1 MKLSRNKIRK
11 LYKQRNQSFKRGK
24 NNNNQPK
31 RFKKQYTFRQ
41 KISDTNSFENNHN
54 DNHTIHSLSTLLN
67 KTVKT
72 YIPKFEL
79 SRLIDK
85 YKNIRRIRKNVMRG
99 GVAEADQS
107 DEVIESTSFNKP
119 DDSKVNKLLQALL
132 TGQEYNYVVTQP
144 INGASEFK
152 LVSVQY
158 GKIET
163 PEEKPPGPAAAGS
176 NTPPVSTG
184 NGDASTN
191 TKSSKKEEFI
201 ISPGDPIT
209 VAAGDPISDVT
220 PPGTVFINDAKK
232 GKFTSKD
239 SNGNIT
245 VAFDDT
251 KLTITQPITA
261 NRVYKGPITI
271 EDLEETQDPKF
282 TKLPLDGVRLII
294 SDPLGG
300 SGNPKVEYLFNITS
314 GSEIKINSTLLSVL
328 KFINSVDGSVQ
339 TLKEEIVKQLTAV
352 LVLLEKF
359 VTDNAS
365 KPENLTK
372 LKYLIPKQITNGEL
386 GRFKSIFEKG
396 GLTLSDALE
405 KAISDAQP
413 EEKCVPPVKPDI
425 PIELVV
431 TRNAEGL
438 TTISPAANTAGSLD
452 LSDFFNQVGTKS
464 EDPAKQDV
472 EGDANAT
479 AAQPTAGQPQAAQVS
494 PSTAAQPAAPAA
506 QPAAQPPTGQETA
519 GQVNAPQPPTGQ
531 KTAAPAAPAT
541 AAGAAA
547 ATPNTEN
554 LLKDPNTVRGAPTGG
569 HRNIS
574 RKSKHKRNKQ
584 SKSTIRKNRK

>member
-119 DDSKVNKLLQALL
+119 DDSKVNELLQALL

-176 NTPPVSTG
+176 NTPPVSTE

-232 GKFTSKD
+232 GTFTSIDEK
-239 SNGNIT
+239 GNIT
-245 VAFDDT
+245 VAFDDP

-271 EDLEETQDPKF
+271 EELEETQA
-282 TKLPLDGVRLII
+282 KLPLDGVRLII

-328 KFINSVDGSVQ
+328 KFINSVEGSVQ

-352 LVLLEKF
+352 LDLLEKF
-359 VTDNAS
+359 VKDNAS

-372 LKYLIPKQITNGEL
+372 LKDLIPKQITNGEL
-386 GRFKSIFEKG
+386 GRFKSIFEKA
-396 GLTLSDALE
+396 GLELSDALE
-405 KAISDAQP
+405 KAISDAPP
-413 EEKCVPPVKPDI
+413 EEECVPPVRPDNF
-425 PIELVV
+425 IELTV
-431 TRNAEGL
+431 TTSPEGV
-438 TTISPAANTAGSLD
+438 TTISPAASTAGSLD
-452 LSDFFNQVGTKS
+452 LSDFINQVGTKS
-464 EDPAKQDV
+464 AEPAKQDV

-479 AAQPTAGQPQAAQVS
+479 AGQPTGQPAAQVS
-494 PSTAAQPAAPAA
+494 PSTAATAAQPPTGQPTAAPAA
-506 QPAAQPPTGQETA
+506 QPAAQP
-519 GQVNAPQPPTGQ
+519 
-531 KTAAPAAPAT
+531 APAT
-541 AAGAAA
+541 VIGD
-547 ATPNTEN
+547 T
-554 LLKDPNTVRGAPTGG
+554 KGG

>member
-99 GVAEADQS
+99 GVGASTTPGGTSEPDQS
-107 DEVIESTSFNKP
+107 DQVIVSTSFNP
-119 DDSKVNKLLQALL
+119 DNSMVKELLKALL
-132 TGQEYNYVVTQP
+132 IGKNYNYVVTQP
-144 INGASEFK
+144 INGASEFELK
-152 LVSVQY
+152 SVRY

-163 PEEKPPGPAAAGS
+163 PEEKPPEPPISSDSTQRPAVTKPS
-176 NTPPVSTG
+176 
-184 NGDASTN
+184 DN
-191 TKSSKKEEFI
+191 TKSESSKKEEFI
-201 ISPGDPIT
+201 ISPGDEII
-209 VAAGDPISDVT
+209 VAAGDPISEIK

-232 GKFTSKD
+232 GTFTSIDEK
-239 SNGNIT
+239 GNIT
-245 VAFDDT
+245 VKFDEP
-251 KLTITQPITA
+251 KLNITLQITA
-261 NRVYKGPITI
+261 NRIYKKGEITI
-271 EDLEETQDPKF
+271 EELEETQEPKF
-282 TKLPLDGVRLII
+282 AKLPLDGVRLII

-300 SGNPKVEYLFNITS
+300 LGNPKVEYLFNITS

-328 KFINSVDGSVQ
+328 KFINNVEGSMQ
-339 TLKEEIVKQLTAV
+339 KLKEENVKQLTAV
-352 LVLLEKF
+352 LVLLETF

-372 LKYLIPKQITNGEL
+372 LKDLIPKQITNGGL
-386 GRFKSIFEKG
+386 DRFKSIFDKA

-413 EEKCVPPVKPDI
+413 EEECVPLVKPDI
-425 PIELVV
+425 PIELTV
-431 TRNAEGL
+431 TMSPEGV
-438 TTISPAANTAGSLD
+438 TTISPAASTAGSLG
-452 LSDFFNQVGTKS
+452 LTDFVNQVGTQS
-464 EDPAKQDV
+464 GGPAKQDE
-472 EGDANAT
+472 EGNANAT
-479 AAQPTAGQPQAAQVS
+479 AAQPPTGQP
-494 PSTAAQPAAPAA
+494 TAAQPAQPPAGQVNAPQPAQPPAAPAAQPPAAPAA
-506 QPAAQPPTGQETA
+506 QPAATTNTG
-519 GQVNAPQPPTGQ
+519 
-531 KTAAPAAPAT
+531 K
-541 AAGAAA
+541 
-547 ATPNTEN
+547 NT
-554 LLKDPNTVRGAPTGG
+554 KGG